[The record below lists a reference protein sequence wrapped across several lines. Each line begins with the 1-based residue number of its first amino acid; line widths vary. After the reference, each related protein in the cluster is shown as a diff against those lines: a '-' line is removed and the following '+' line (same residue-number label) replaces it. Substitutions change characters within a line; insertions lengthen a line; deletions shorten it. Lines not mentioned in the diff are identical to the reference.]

1 MAIQLMSNVKI
12 ITSGN
17 TPTTANLLPGQAA
30 FGKLTSDGKYHL
42 FGNTGEG
49 DDGVGKVVDIV
60 LDTYSALSAPDIQ
73 TVLGTGNKTST
84 NLVFVSGAEGTIDT
98 ILLEASTGNI
108 TSEGN
113 ITSKAAISAS
123 TVGATAANFLELTV
137 DTIKMSEAGGITD
150 NNYAV
155 LTANPNRTVS
165 DTDATTMRNFLK
177 VYSKSEIDGMVTGA
191 YHTKGSVAA
200 NALPTEGNKIG
211 DVYNISANTTG
222 VVDIHGN
229 PMKVG
234 DNVVWVQTSTEGEGT
249 FGWDT
254 LSGVTDLSAYY
265 TSAQVDAL
273 LKTINDSIAAIN
285 TDITDNIKPD
295 ITSLKT
301 KVQTLENAG
310 YLDETAVKNY
320 LTTNNYVKDA
330 DYVHTDTNYTAAD
343 KAKVD
348 KITTTGDGTKV
359 LTDDGTYKQLELS
372 VVAI

>member
-17 TPTTANLLPGQAA
+17 IPTTANLLPGQAA
-30 FGKLTSDGKYHL
+30 FGKITSDGKYHL
-42 FGNTGEG
+42 YGNTGEG
-49 DDGVGKVVDIV
+49 DAGVGKVVDIV
-60 LDTYSALSAPDIQ
+60 LDTYSALSAPNIQ
-73 TVLGTGNKTST
+73 TILDTGNRTKTS
-84 NLVFVSGAEGTIDT
+84 LVFVNNGDSQV
-98 ILLEASTGNI
+98 ILLDPTTGKI
-108 TSEGN
+108 TAES
-113 ITSKAAISAS
+113 ITANTTVNAQS
-123 TVGATAANFLELTV
+123 VGATTATFLDLTV
-137 DTIKMSEAGGITD
+137 DKIKMSEANGITD
-150 NNYAV
+150 NDFVV

-177 VYSKSEIDGMVTGA
+177 VYSKTEIDGMVTGA

-200 NALPTEGNKIG
+200 DALPTEGNKIG

-254 LSGVTDLSAYY
+254 LSGITDLSAYY

-273 LKTINDSIAAIN
+273 LKTINDSIAAVN

-295 ITSLKT
+295 ITNLKT

-310 YLDETAVKNY
+310 YLNETAVENY

-330 DYVHTDTNYTAAD
+330 NYVHTDTNYTAAD

>member
-60 LDTYSALSAPDIQ
+60 LDTYSALSAPDIE
-73 TVLGTGNKTST
+73 TVL
-84 NLVFVSGAEGTIDT
+84 
-98 ILLEASTGNI
+98 STGNQATTGLIFLNNKNEQVVVI
-108 TSEGN
+108 TPQNETGN
-113 ITSKAAISAS
+113 TTVNIKGQATVESISAS
-123 TVGATAANFLELTV
+123 DFVAAA
-137 DTIKMSEAGGITD
+137 DIIISKSGIAD
-150 NNYAV
+150 NHYSV
-155 LTANPNRTVS
+155 LTGNPARHVG
-165 DTDATTMRNFLK
+165 DDEAATMRNFLK
-177 VYSKSEIDGMVTGA
+177 VYSKTEIDGMVTGA

-200 NALPTEGNKIG
+200 DALPTEGNKIG

-254 LSGVTDLSAYY
+254 LSGITDLSAYY

-273 LKTINDSIAAIN
+273 LKTINDSIAAVN

-310 YLDETAVKNY
+310 YLDETAVENY
-320 LTTNNYVKDA
+320 LTTNKYVKDA